1 MDTVWCRAQ
10 LRVIIRAITFIPKGW
25 PIILNYDEYIKPDGS
40 NPYFDSDSMF
50 FFLKLLLL
58 SLLLVV
64 YPSPL
69 ISPLIFPP
77 PLPSIPS
84 SSPPFPFVTKKICR
98 WVRNRAA
105 CTIHLGK
112 QQYPSSYQHCGS
124 PYAPQRFQTWKEKTQ
139 KRKAIVTNKNE
150 TNVCNLQT
158 RMQVLNLAKL
168 QKITKIECV
177 QIRSLLSLLFAQ
189 SRG

>member
-1 MDTVWCRAQ
+1 MVLIHILIVTVC
-10 LRVIIRAITFIPKGW
+10 
-25 PIILNYDEYIKPDGS
+25 
-40 NPYFDSDSMF
+40 F
-50 FFLKLLLL
+50 FFFKITLL

-150 TNVCNLQT
+150 TNVCNLRT
-158 RMQVLNLAKL
+158 RMQVLKFSEIAKNYENRVFKFGVYYRYL
-168 QKITKIECV
+168 H
-177 QIRSLLSLLFAQ
+177 SLEGRAIK
-189 SRG
+189 

>member
-1 MDTVWCRAQ
+1 MKQNATMDTVWCRAQ

-84 SSPPFPFVTKKICR
+84 SFPFVNKKF
-98 WVRNRAA
+98 V
-105 CTIHLGK
+105 G
-112 QQYPSSYQHCGS
+112 GS
-124 PYAPQRFQTWKEKTQ
+124 ETEQPAQSILVNNNTLLPTSTVVVPMLPKDFKHEKKKLKKEKQ
-139 KRKAIVTNKNE
+139 
-150 TNVCNLQT
+150 L
-158 RMQVLNLAKL
+158 
-168 QKITKIECV
+168 
-177 QIRSLLSLLFAQ
+177 
-189 SRG
+189 